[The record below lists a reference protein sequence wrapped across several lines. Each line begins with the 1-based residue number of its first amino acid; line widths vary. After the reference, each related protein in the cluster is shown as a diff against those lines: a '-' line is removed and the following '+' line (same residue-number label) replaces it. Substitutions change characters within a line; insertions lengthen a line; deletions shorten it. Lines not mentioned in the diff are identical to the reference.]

1 MDDVIHLIIIKAFYI
16 WCGSCC
22 FCCCTHN
29 SQQNFSNFRGKL
41 SQQGYVRIKSKSAAT
56 FLRIHSSISEL
67 KKELCK
73 KSIHKSLIHMEFC
86 IVWYCCKWYYIFL
99 TCNQNSTKVMKKKR
113 FLTQV
118 WRLTKFVSNNN
129 PFAAIKCFRAM
140 VRIYV
145 YYITNI
151 SWIVYKLY

>member
-41 SQQGYVRIKSKSAAT
+41 SQQGYVRIKSKSAAP
-56 FLRIHSSISEL
+56 FLRLYSSISEL
-67 KKELCK
+67 KRELCK
-73 KSIHKSLIHMEFC
+73 KSIRKSLIHMENC

-99 TCNQNSTKVMKKKR
+99 TCNQNYSKVMKKKR
-113 FLTQV
+113 FLIQV

-129 PFAAIKCFRAM
+129 PFAAIKCFSLCFLR
-140 VRIYV
+140 
-145 YYITNI
+145 TT
-151 SWIVYKLY
+151 